1 MMAILPNKWLIT
13 TFIYFQSPNICSFNM
28 FVKKFFKVVELLSKL
43 SKEPYQQKV
52 NLGEVF
58 ILEASKNR
66 TECGNERSSSYGTIE
81 ITVMMCEQYKPAKE
95 KALQTRVT
103 THWQPWCLESI
114 CECTLKKC
122 TFLYCCLKKRVLFN
136 TFKLSNDLSSNYFF
150 LNQIMHK
157 CVNSFLPLQ
166 KYCLIRYKL
175 QITAGLP

>member
-1 MMAILPNKWLIT
+1 M
-13 TFIYFQSPNICSFNM
+13 
-28 FVKKFFKVVELLSKL
+28 
-43 SKEPYQQKV
+43 

-136 TFKLSNDLSSNYFF
+136 TFKLSNDLSSYYFF

-166 KYCLIRYKL
+166 KYCLIWYKL
-175 QITAGLP
+175 QITAGLPWLPLFHRSRKLDLYMIYLSFVSCRQPTSWCEHRPKP

>member
-1 MMAILPNKWLIT
+1 M
-13 TFIYFQSPNICSFNM
+13 
-28 FVKKFFKVVELLSKL
+28 
-43 SKEPYQQKV
+43 

-136 TFKLSNDLSSNYFF
+136 TFKLSNDLSSYYFF

-175 QITAGLP
+175 QITAGLPWLPLFHRSRKLDLYMIYLSFVSCRRPTSWCEHRPKP